1 MDFRDA
7 DINNLLR
14 IIAEVSGMNVVAGG
28 DVTGKVTVRLV
39 NVEWQQALDV
49 ILRINGMGYEI
60 DGNIIRVAPQAK
72 LAAEQRSR
80 EEARAREQKAKD
92 DALKAERDQKKEQVQ
107 LEPLKDEVIEVNYA
121 KPLEMSLKLLTV
133 SKRLAAPTPTS
144 RRTSGRTD

>member
-1 MDFRDA
+1 MDFKDA

-72 LAAEQRSR
+72 LAAEQRAR
-80 EEARAREQKAKD
+80 EEARAREQKA
-92 DALKAERDQKKEQVQ
+92 ARM
-107 LEPLKDEVIEVNYA
+107 P
-121 KPLEMSLKLLTV
+121 
-133 SKRLAAPTPTS
+133 S
-144 RRTSGRTD
+144 RRSASRSGSRSSWSR

>member
-1 MDFRDA
+1 MDFKDA

-28 DVTGKVTVRLV
+28 DVTGKVSVRLV

-80 EEARAREQKAKD
+80 EEALAREQKHGMMPSPGSRKHGTM
-92 DALKAERDQKKEQVQ
+92 
-107 LEPLKDEVIEVNYA
+107 P
-121 KPLEMSLKLLTV
+121 
-133 SKRLAAPTPTS
+133 S
-144 RRTSGRTD
+144 RRSATRRRNRSRWSRSWMTSLSSTTPRRPIWSNTSTG